1 MMNVIEDIISGR
13 VYMIYNVKTPHIY
26 IGSTTQTLHDTWM
39 NHMEDMKTSNSKLY
53 NFMREIGIENFRMKI
68 IDYKEIETEEQL
80 RLLEQYYINKY
91 DVGIMLNEININERM
106 RSFLRNYRDTSK
118 DEVNSETADNLS
130 FKE

>member
-1 MMNVIEDIISGR
+1 
-13 VYMIYNVKTPHIY
+13 MIYNVETPHIY

-39 NHMEDMKTSNSKLY
+39 NHTEDMKTSNSKLY

-80 RLLEQYYINKY
+80 RLLEQFQIDKY
-91 DVGIMLNEININERM
+91 DIERMLNVVNINERM
-106 RSFLRNYRDTSK
+106 RSFLRNYRDTNK